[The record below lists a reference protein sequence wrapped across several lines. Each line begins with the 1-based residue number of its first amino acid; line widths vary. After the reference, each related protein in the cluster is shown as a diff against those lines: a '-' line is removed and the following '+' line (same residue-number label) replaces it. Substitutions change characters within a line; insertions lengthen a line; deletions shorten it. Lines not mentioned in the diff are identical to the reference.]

1 METLDRATALEKAK
15 AVAKAAQD
23 LKWERLRT
31 QSILT

>member
-1 METLDRATALEKAK
+1 METLDRATALE
-15 AVAKAAQD
+15 KAAQD